1 MTQENQT
8 KLVALIGKCDRATCE
23 LLIHALRKRLTQIAN
38 DEMEDLMASIGTLT
52 EP

>member
-1 MTQENQT
+1 MTQEIQT

-23 LLIHALRKRLTQIAN
+23 LLIQALRKRLTQIAD
-38 DEMEDLMASIGTLT
+38 DELADLMTSIGTLT